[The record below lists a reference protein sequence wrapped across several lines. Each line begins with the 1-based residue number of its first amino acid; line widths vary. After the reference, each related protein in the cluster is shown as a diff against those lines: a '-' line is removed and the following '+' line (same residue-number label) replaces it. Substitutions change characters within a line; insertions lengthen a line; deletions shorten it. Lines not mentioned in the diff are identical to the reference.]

1 MKDELSIRQIAI
13 RLRLAGESVDSI
25 CTTLKRSKPWLHK
38 WWQRYLAMGPEGL
51 YDITRANHQVARR
64 TPPHIER
71 AVQSVRRR
79 LEAPACA
86 QPRAAGRRATP
97 QTRYSQIGAGKIREE
112 LRMLGL
118 TPLPSVRT
126 IARILERVGQTNP
139 SLRLAKPLA
148 KTDYPGPQAQDS
160 NQVHQVDM
168 VGPRYLKGDS
178 TRYYFLICKD
188 AFDQTVYLELAE
200 NRSMDGVLA
209 FLIRAW
215 QHLGLP
221 GVVQFDNGRE
231 FCGFGAPASHLS
243 RVIRLCLRLEVEAT
257 FIPKGNP
264 QRNGPV
270 CVRRTGRSVENF
282 NGWFQP
288 VLLKRPYRRPAD
300 LRRQL
305 RQLMTTVNTQHVH
318 PQLGYKTPAQY
329 RRSKRLRMLPA
340 NFKLEENRIPTC
352 LRAGVP
358 HRQVCV
364 GQVNFIRLVS
374 AEGNIN
380 ILEQRFKVGK
390 RLKFQYV
397 KATLYTRYQTLK
409 VYHNGGIV
417 KQLDYELPKK

>member
-1 MKDELSIRQIAI
+1 MNDELSVRQMAI
-13 RLRLAGESVDSI
+13 RLRLAGENVEHI
-25 CTTLKRSKPWLHK
+25 CTTLKRSERWLHK
-38 WWQRYLAMGPEGL
+38 WWQRYLTLGPEGL

-64 TPPHIER
+64 MPPHIER
-71 AVQSVRRR
+71 AVLSVRRR
-79 LEAPACA
+79 LEA
-86 QPRAAGRRATP
+86 RATP
-97 QTRYSQIGAGKIREE
+97 QTRYNQIGPPKIREE
-112 LRMLGL
+112 LRVLGL
-118 TPLPSVRT
+118 TPLPTVRT
-126 IARILERVGQTNP
+126 IARILERAGKTNP

-148 KTDYPGPQAQDS
+148 KTDYPGPRSQDS
-160 NQVHQVDM
+160 NQVHQVDL

-188 AFDQTVYLELAE
+188 IFDQAVYLELAE
-200 NRSMDGVLA
+200 NRSMDGMLA
-209 FLIRAW
+209 FLIKAW

-221 GVVQFDNGRE
+221 QVVQFDNGRE
-231 FCGFGAPASHLS
+231 FCGFGAAASHLS

-257 FIPKGNP
+257 FIPKGKP
-264 QRNGPV
+264 QRNG
-270 CVRRTGRSVENF
+270 SVENF

-305 RQLMTTVNTQHVH
+305 RLLMTTVNQQHVH

-340 NFKLEENRIPTC
+340 NFKLEENRIPI
-352 LRAGVP
+352 
-358 HRQVCV
+358 CV
-364 GQVNFIRLVS
+364 GQVSFIRLVS

-380 ILEQRFKVGK
+380 ILEQGFKVGK

-409 VYHNGGIV
+409 VYHNGSLV

>member
-51 YDITRANHQVARR
+51 YDITRTNHQVARR

-71 AVQSVRRR
+71 AVPSVRRR

-86 QPRAAGRRATP
+86 KPRAAGRRATP

-340 NFKLEENRIPTC
+340 NFKLEENRIPI
-352 LRAGVP
+352 
-358 HRQVCV
+358 CV
-364 GQVNFIRLVS
+364 GGQVNFIRLVS